1 PSDFFV
7 IIISKGGDYMAKDLL
22 EVTSEIIIGNHES
35 FYREFR
41 AAKNE
46 SIRNF
51 INTFLTSI
59 LLTSKT
65 QT

>member
-1 PSDFFV
+1 
-7 IIISKGGDYMAKDLL
+7 KGGDYMAKDLL

-46 SIRNF
+46 GKIKDATFAEYLGLEYKKLYQYVSNVNSID
-51 INTFLTSI
+51 
-59 LLTSKT
+59 
-65 QT
+65 